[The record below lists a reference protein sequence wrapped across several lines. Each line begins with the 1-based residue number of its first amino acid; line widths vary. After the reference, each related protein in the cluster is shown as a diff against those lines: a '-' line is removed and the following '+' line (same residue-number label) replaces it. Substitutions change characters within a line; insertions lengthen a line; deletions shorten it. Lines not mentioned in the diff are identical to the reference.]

1 MKDPVF
7 GDPVSNDLTSND
19 LPSIDLPSI
28 DPASSDLAPNDL
40 ISNHLTPA
48 KRLRR
53 RRSWYR
59 RRLRMQRILVAVV
72 IGTVL
77 AVACW
82 QLAPSYLSE
91 LSRHESRLA
100 PSSLWTR
107 GNVRNNLALLAA
119 QSKPQKTF
127 PRSPGVYPYSVIP
140 GGVKDSEDLRY
151 AALRDYIVR
160 RHYARF
166 DFTHARLLRATEA
179 REVYLSYR
187 IRDSV
192 YWTRR
197 KVRLHPGELLL
208 TDGKI
213 TARARC
219 GNQISDTIQPEVSN
233 EEPDVDVMDHPVL
246 AVDAAPSLTPRPVLG
261 APDLPVG
268 SPAPSQVFAGG
279 FIFPYVP
286 FGGPLLGGCAVG
298 DIDKKGICH
307 HKPPRRGTVTP
318 EPSTILL
325 LASGLALIAWR
336 YRRARGADTPVRC
349 S

>member
-1 MKDPVF
+1 LKEPFLEDFGLSHPVV
-7 GDPVSNDLTSND
+7 G
-19 LPSIDLPSI
+19 PSP
-28 DPASSDLAPNDL
+28 
-40 ISNHLTPA
+40 
-48 KRLRR
+48 RR

-59 RRLRMQRILVAVV
+59 RRLRKQRILVAVV
-72 IGTVL
+72 IASVA
-77 AVACW
+77 AVAGW
-82 QLAPSYLSE
+82 QLIPSYLSE
-91 LSRHESRLA
+91 LTRRESRLG
-100 PSSLWTR
+100 PRSLWTR
-107 GNVRNNLALLAA
+107 GNVHNNLALLAG
-119 QSKPQKTF
+119 QSKPQKSF
-127 PRSPGVYPYSVIP
+127 PRSQGVYPYSVIP

-151 AALRDYIVR
+151 AALRDYVVR

-166 DFTHARLLRATEA
+166 DFAHARLLRATEA

-187 IRDSV
+187 VRDAV

-219 GNQISDTIQPEVSN
+219 GNQISETIQPEVSN
-233 EEPDVDVMDHPVL
+233 EEPDVDVMDQPVL
-246 AVDAAPSLTPRPVLG
+246 AVDAAPSLNPRPFLA

-268 SPAPSQVFAGG
+268 SPAPPQVFAGG

-286 FGGPLLGGCAVG
+286 FGEPTYGACPVG
-298 DIDKKGICH
+298 EVNKKGVC
-307 HKPPRRGTVTP
+307 KPPRRGTVTP

-336 YRRARGADTPVRC
+336 YRKSRGANSLGPCGPDTPVRC
-349 S
+349 L

>member
-1 MKDPVF
+1 MKGPVF
-7 GDPVSNDLTSND
+7 GDPASHHLTSND
-19 LPSIDLPSI
+19 LPWNDTAP
-28 DPASSDLAPNDL
+28 SDLAPNDL
-40 ISNHLTPA
+40 TSNHIAPA
-48 KRLRR
+48 KPLRR

-59 RRLRMQRILVAVV
+59 RRLRTQRILLAVV
-72 IGTVL
+72 IGTIL
-77 AVACW
+77 AGACW
-82 QLAPSYLSE
+82 QLAPSYFAE
-91 LSRHESRLA
+91 RSRYESRLA
-100 PSSLWTR
+100 PTSLWTR
-107 GNVRNNLALLAA
+107 GNVRNNLALLAG
-119 QSKPQKTF
+119 QSKPERSF

-140 GGVKDSEDLRY
+140 GGVKDSADLRY
-151 AALRDYIVR
+151 AALRDYVVR

-187 IRDSV
+187 IHDAV

-233 EEPDVDVMDHPVL
+233 EEPDGDVLDQPVL
-246 AVDAAPSLTPRPVLG
+246 AVDAAPSLIPRPVLA

-268 SPAPSQVFAGG
+268 SPAPPQVFAGG

-298 DIDKKGICH
+298 DTEIKGVCH

-318 EPSTILL
+318 EPSTFLL

-336 YRRARGADTPVRC
+336 RRRSCRADTPLRC

>member
-7 GDPVSNDLTSND
+7 DDFGPNH
-19 LPSIDLPSI
+19 
-28 DPASSDLAPNDL
+28 PATRKP
-40 ISNHLTPA
+40 
-48 KRLRR
+48 LRR

-72 IGTVL
+72 VGTLL
-77 AVACW
+77 AGIYW
-82 QLAPSYLSE
+82 QLAPSYFAALSQHA
-91 LSRHESRLA
+91 SQ
-100 PSSLWTR
+100 SSSGSFWAR
-107 GNVRNNLALLAA
+107 GNVHKNLALMAA
-119 QSKPQKTF
+119 QSARPPKSLPGI
-127 PRSPGVYPYSVIP
+127 SGVYPYSVIP

-151 AALRDYIVR
+151 AALRDYVVR

-166 DFTHARLLRATEA
+166 DFSHARLLRSTEA

-187 IRDSV
+187 IRDAV

-219 GNQISDTIQPEVSN
+219 GNQISDTIQPEVSG
-233 EEPDVDVMDHPVL
+233 EEPDADVMDQPVL
-246 AVDAAPSLTPRPVLG
+246 AVDAAPSLTPRPVLA
-261 APDLPVG
+261 APTLPVG
-268 SPAPSQVFAGG
+268 LPTPPQLFTGT

-286 FGGPLLGGCAVG
+286 FGAPSYAPCPVG
-298 DIDKKGICH
+298 DTDRKGVCH
-307 HKPPRRGTVTP
+307 HKPPRRTVVP

-325 LASGLALIAWR
+325 LASGLPLIAWF
-336 YRRARGADTPVRC
+336 YRRMLRQVAAWPILN
-349 S
+349 